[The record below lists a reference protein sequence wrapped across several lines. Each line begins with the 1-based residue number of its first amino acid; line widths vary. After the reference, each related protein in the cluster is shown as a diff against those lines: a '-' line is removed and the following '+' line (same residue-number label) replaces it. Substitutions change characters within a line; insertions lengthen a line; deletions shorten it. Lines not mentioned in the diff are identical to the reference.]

1 MTIAGLVLAAGG
13 GSRYVGPIHKLLA
26 PYRGRPLVATALD
39 AVAAAYFDEIAVVSG
54 AVDFSDV
61 VPPGMVVLDNPDWA
75 SGLSSS
81 LRVGIAWCAAQ
92 GHAAVVIGL
101 GDTPGVPTSA
111 WEALRVV
118 DADVAVASF
127 GGQLR
132 PPVKLSAAR
141 YPDVPTEGDVGAR
154 VLWHRP
160 GTVEVPCDGDPSD
173 IDTLDDLARL
183 EAAT

>member
-1 MTIAGLVLAAGG
+1 
-13 GSRYVGPIHKLLA
+13 
-26 PYRGRPLVATALD
+26 
-39 AVAAAYFDEIAVVSG
+39 
-54 AVDFSDV
+54 
-61 VPPGMVVLDNPDWA
+61 
-75 SGLSSS
+75 
-81 LRVGIAWCAAQ
+81 
-92 GHAAVVIGL
+92 VIGL

-111 WEALRVV
+111 WEALRVA

-141 YPDVPTEGDVGAR
+141 YPEVPTEGDVGAR

-160 GTVEVPCDGDPSD
+160 GTLEVPCDGDPSD

>member
-1 MTIAGLVLAAGG
+1 MTIAALVLAAGG
-13 GSRYVGPIHKLLA
+13 GSRYVGPTHKLLA

-39 AVAAAYFDEIAVVSG
+39 AVAAASFDEMAVVAG
-54 AVDFSDV
+54 AIDFVDV
-61 VPPGMVVLDNPDWA
+61 VPAGMQVLENPDWA

-81 LRVGIAWCAAQ
+81 LRVGIAWCARQ
-92 GHAAVVIGL
+92 GHDAVVIGL

-111 WEALRVV
+111 WEALRLV

-154 VLWHRP
+154 ALWHRP
-160 GTVEVPCDGDPSD
+160 GTLEVACDGDPSD
-173 IDTLDDLARL
+173 IDTLDDLTRL